1 MACPSCGAAN
11 PTGARFCA
19 ECGTRQAET
28 CSACGASRPSPTARF
43 CGDCGVPFPDAG
55 RPTPGAGAAAGLG
68 SLPAPEAERRL
79 VTVLFADLVGFTTLA
94 DGRDPEETRELL
106 TRYFDLAREVVEG
119 HGGVV
124 EKFIGD
130 AVMAVWGAPVARED
144 DPERAVRGALQL
156 VDAVRTLGPDIM
168 ARAGVLTGEAAVTL
182 RAIGQGLV
190 AGDLVNTASRVQSVA
205 PPGAVLVGEAT
216 RQAAER
222 SIVFEPAG
230 EQLLKGKASPIPVFR
245 AVRVVAERGGGNR
258 SERLEA
264 PFVGRA
270 EELRLLK
277 EFLHA
282 TSRERRPR
290 LVSVV
295 GQAGIGKSRLAWE
308 FLKYVDGRIEDI
320 FWHEGRCPA
329 YGEGV
334 TFWALGE
341 MVRGRAGLVETDDH
355 ATTRAKVRASIEEW
369 VPDEIERAT
378 VERALLTLLGVE
390 PAPPGG
396 REELFSAWRTFFERI
411 ADRGAVA
418 MVFEDLHWA
427 DPGLLDFI
435 DHLLEW
441 ARTSPI
447 YVVTLARPE
456 LLERR
461 PTWGAGKRN
470 FVGIPLEPLSEPAMR
485 ELLAGLVPGLPERA
499 VRAIVERADGIP
511 LYAVET
517 VRKLVAEGRLV
528 EAGGAYAPA
537 GDLSDLAVPETL
549 QALIA
554 ARLDALEPEDRALV
568 CDAAVL
574 GQSFASS
581 ALAAVCGVPEAD
593 LGPRLDG
600 LVRRELLV
608 RDRDPRSPELGQYR
622 FVQAL
627 IREVAY
633 GTLAR
638 RDRRLRH
645 LAAARHFEALGDEEL
660 AALLAAHYV
669 AAFRS
674 SAPGEEADT
683 AAVQARIAL
692 RAAAARATA
701 LGSPAQAVAL
711 LREALTVATDPG
723 EVLELLEQ
731 AGRAAADAGH
741 YDEADEL
748 LRRAVGMARAD
759 GDRTLIAR
767 TTRALLRALL
777 AGFRSH
783 AADEVVATVVA
794 EFPDPLEGPEM
805 LGLNALI
812 ARASIYGQGMTDGL
826 ALAERCLAAAER
838 LDDVELI
845 VETLATKGMI
855 LPSLGRPYEGRA
867 LTGAARDLANAHGL
881 RDTALRAEGSLVLAL
896 LDDDPRAAVAL
907 ARDLVQRARRLGVR
921 RVEIGA
927 IANGAEPSIRVGDWD
942 GALGLLGELTAVE
955 LDRTD
960 EETIRTH
967 IVMIRALR
975 GEDVA
980 AEMAVIDR
988 LAAAEDDPQSLAEV
1002 GMARGFAALA
1012 GGDLRAATEHLGG
1025 ALRMARINTPFL
1037 APLLARIALWRGDLT
1052 ALGEALA
1059 ILAEPTTRGRVVRT
1073 DRRVATAGLAALEGR
1088 RAEALEGYLAGLR
1101 EHRAMGTRWELAC
1114 TAIDM
1119 AVALGP
1125 TVPEVGAAGDEARAI
1140 LVELGAVPFVARLDA
1155 ALAGGA
1161 EVAPAPAPGRA
1172 AAVPIDE
1179 PAEAQL

>member
-1 MACPSCGAAN
+1 MACPSCGVVN
-11 PTGARFCA
+11 PQGAKFCAECGTRLGDACASCGATRPTPTARFCA
-19 ECGTRQAET
+19 ECGSPFGDLARPA
-28 CSACGASRPSPTARF
+28 SAVGGT
-43 CGDCGVPFPDAG
+43 GVPA
-55 RPTPGAGAAAGLG
+55 
-68 SLPAPEAERRL
+68 SLPAPVAERRL

-144 DPERAVRGALQL
+144 DAERAVRGALEL
-156 VDAVRTLGPDIM
+156 VDAVRTLGPDIL

-182 RAIGQGLV
+182 RAVGQGMV

-205 PPGAVLVGEAT
+205 PPGTVLVGEST

-222 SIVFEPAG
+222 SVVFEAAG
-230 EQLLKGKASPIPVFR
+230 EPLLKGKVAPVPVFR
-245 AVRVVAERGGGNR
+245 ALRVVAERGGGNR

-264 PFVGRA
+264 PFVGRD

-282 TSRERRPR
+282 TFREKRPR
-290 LVSVV
+290 LVSVT

-308 FLKYVDGRIEDI
+308 FLKYIDGRIEDI
-320 FWHEGRCPA
+320 YWHEGRCPA

-341 MVRGRAGLVETDDH
+341 MVRSRAGLVESDDP
-355 ATTRAKVRASIEEW
+355 ATTRAKV
-369 VPDEIERAT
+369 VAT
-378 VERALLTLLGVE
+378 VEAWIQDESERAAVAPALLALLGVD

-396 REELFSAWRTFFERI
+396 REELFAGWRTFFERI
-411 ADRGAVA
+411 ADRGPVA

-441 ARTSPI
+441 ARSSPI

-461 PTWGAGKRN
+461 PTWGAGKRS
-470 FVGIPLEPLSEPAMR
+470 FVGIALEPLSEPDMR
-485 ELLAGLVPGLPERA
+485 ALLAGLVPGLPERA

-528 EAGGAYAPA
+528 EADGVYAPA

-554 ARLDALEPEDRALV
+554 ARLDALEPDDRALV
-568 CDAAVL
+568 CDAAIL
-574 GQSFASS
+574 GQSFTPP
-581 ALAAVCGVPEAD
+581 ALAAVVGVPEVD

-600 LVRRELLV
+600 LVRRELLI

-633 GTLAR
+633 GTLAK

-660 AALLAAHYV
+660 APLLAAHYV

-674 SAPGEEADT
+674 SAPGEEAD
-683 AAVQARIAL
+683 AAAIQARIAL

-711 LREALTVATDPG
+711 LREALEVTTSPG
-723 EVLELLEQ
+723 EALDLLEQ
-731 AGRAAADAGH
+731 AGRAATDAGH
-741 YDEADEL
+741 YDEAEAL
-748 LRRAVGMARAD
+748 LRRAVGMARD
-759 GDRTLIAR
+759 GGDRTLVAR
-767 TTRALLRALL
+767 TTTALLRALL
-777 AGFRSH
+777 AGFRTH
-783 AADEVVATVVA
+783 AADEVVAAVA
-794 EFPDPLEGPEM
+794 PEFPDPLEGPEV
-805 LGLNALI
+805 LRLNALI
-812 ARASIYGQGMTDGL
+812 ARASIFGGSADHGL
-826 ALAERCLAAAER
+826 ALAERALAAAER

-845 VETLATKGMI
+845 VETLSTKGMI
-855 LPSLGRPYEGRA
+855 LPNLGRPYEGRA
-867 LTGAARDLANAHGL
+867 LTGAARDLATAHGMSEL
-881 RDTALRAEGSLVLAL
+881 ALRAESGLVLAL

-907 ARDLVQRARRLGVR
+907 ARDVLHKARRLGVR

-927 IANGAEPSIRVGDWD
+927 IANGAEPAIRIGEWST
-942 GALGLLGELTAVE
+942 ALALLEELTTVD

-960 EETIRTH
+960 EETVRTH

-980 AEMAVIDR
+980 TELATVDR
-988 LAAAEDDPQSLAEV
+988 IAADEEDPQSLAEV
-1002 GMARGFAALA
+1002 AMARGFAALA
-1012 GGDLRAATEHLGG
+1012 AGDLAAAAEHLGG
-1025 ALRMARINTPFL
+1025 ALRLASINTPFL
-1037 APLLARIALWRGDLT
+1037 APLLARIALWRGDR
-1052 ALGEALA
+1052 AALA
-1059 ILAEPTTRGRVVRT
+1059 EAVAVLAEPTTRGRVVRA
-1073 DRRVATAGLAALEGR
+1073 DRRIATAGLAALDGR
-1088 RAEALEGYLAGLR
+1088 PADALEGYLVGLR

-1119 AVALGP
+1119 VVALGP
-1125 TVPEVGAAGDEARAI
+1125 DVPDVRAVAEEARAI
-1140 LVELGAVPFVARLDA
+1140 LVELGAIPFVARLDA
-1155 ALAGGA
+1155 VMARPVDVALPPAGS
-1161 EVAPAPAPGRA
+1161 APERTPSVPADA
-1172 AAVPIDE
+1172 
-1179 PAEAQL
+1179 

>member
-1 MACPSCGAAN
+1 M
-11 PTGARFCA
+11 CA
-19 ECGTRQAET
+19 
-28 CSACGASRPSPTARF
+28 SCGASRPTPTARF
-43 CGDCGVPFPDAG
+43 CGECGTPFGDAA
-55 RPTPGAGAAAGLG
+55 RPAQGAGVATGPAA
-68 SLPAPEAERRL
+68 LPAPVAERRH
-79 VTVLFADLVGFTTLA
+79 VTVLFADLVGFTTIA

-106 TRYFDLAREVVEG
+106 TRYFDLAREIVEG

-144 DPERAVRGALQL
+144 DAERAVRGALEL
-156 VDAVRTLGPDIM
+156 VDAVRTLGPDIL
-168 ARAGVLTGEAAVTL
+168 ARVGVLTGEAAVTL
-182 RAIGQGLV
+182 HAVGQGMV
-190 AGDLVNTASRVQSVA
+190 AGDLVNTASRIQSVA
-205 PPGAVLVGEAT
+205 PPGTVLVGEAT
-216 RQAAER
+216 RQATER

-230 EQLLKGKASPIPVFR
+230 EQLLKGKAAPILVFR

-258 SERLEA
+258 AERLEA
-264 PFVGRA
+264 PFVGRE

-282 TSRERRPR
+282 TFRERRPR
-290 LVSVV
+290 LVSVT

-308 FLKYVDGRIEDI
+308 FLKYIDGRIEDI

-341 MVRGRAGLVETDDH
+341 MVRGRVGLAETDDA
-355 ATTRAKVRASIEEW
+355 ATTRAKVRASVEEW
-369 VPDEIERAT
+369 IPDSAERAT
-378 VERALLTLLGVE
+378 VEPALLALLGVE

-396 REELFSAWRTFFERI
+396 REGLFSAWRTFFERI
-411 ADRGAVA
+411 ADVGPVT

-427 DPGLLDFI
+427 DLGLLDFI

-441 ARTSPI
+441 AGTSPI

-461 PTWGAGKRN
+461 PTWGAGKRS
-470 FVGIPLEPLSEPAMR
+470 FVGMPLEPLPEPAMR

-511 LYAVET
+511 LYAVEI

-528 EAGGAYAPA
+528 GADGVYAPA
-537 GDLSDLAVPETL
+537 DDLSDLAVPETL

-554 ARLDALEPEDRALV
+554 ARLDALQPEDRALV

-574 GQSFASS
+574 GQGFAPA
-581 ALAAVCGVPEAD
+581 ALAAVAGIPEAD
-593 LGPRLDG
+593 LAPRLED

-608 RDRDPRSPELGQYR
+608 RDRDPRSPALGQYR

-645 LAAARHFEALGDEEL
+645 LAAARYFEGLGDEERAAPLASHYL
-660 AALLAAHYV
+660 AAC
-669 AAFRS
+669 RTS
-674 SAPGEEADT
+674 TPGSEAEA

-692 RAAAARATA
+692 RAAAGRATA
-701 LGSPAQAVAL
+701 LGSPLQAMAL
-711 LREALTVATDPG
+711 LLEALTVAAEVG
-723 EVLELLEQ
+723 EKIDLLEQ
-731 AGRAAADAGH
+731 AGRAATDAGH
-741 YDEADEL
+741 YDESEEL
-748 LRRAVGMARAD
+748 LRRAVALARAGGARQD
-759 GDRTLIAR
+759 VAR
-767 TTRALLRALL
+767 TTARLLGSLL
-777 AGFRSH
+777 AGFRTI
-783 AADEVVATVVA
+783 AATELAAAVEA

-805 LGLNALI
+805 LRLNALI
-812 ARASIYGQGMTDGL
+812 ARTAGLRTAGAANKEAL

-845 VETLATKGMI
+845 AETLETKGHL
-855 LPSLGRPYEGRA
+855 LPGLGRPYEARA
-867 LTGAARDLANAHGL
+867 LLVAARELANVHGL
-881 RDTALRAEGSLVLAL
+881 RDTALRAEANLSMVLVG
-896 LDDDPRAAVAL
+896 DDPRGAVAL
-907 ARDLVQRARRLGVR
+907 ARELVERARRLGIR

-927 IANGAEPSIRVGDWD
+927 IANGAEPSIRIGEWAS
-942 GALGLLGELTAVE
+942 ALALLEELTAVE
-955 LDRTD
+955 LARSD
-960 EETIRTH
+960 EETIRAH
-967 IVMIRALR
+967 IVMLRALR

-980 AEMAVIDR
+980 VEMAVLDR
-988 LAAAEDDPQSLAEV
+988 LASDEVDPQTVAEV
-1002 GMARGFAALA
+1002 EMARGFAAL
-1012 GGDLRAATEHLGG
+1012 GSGDMGRAAVLLAG
-1025 ALRMARINTPFL
+1025 ALHRAPINTPFL
-1037 APLLARIALWRGDLT
+1037 SPFLARIALWRGDRA
-1052 ALGEALA
+1052 ALADALA
-1059 ILAEPTTRGRVVRT
+1059 IFAEPTTGGRVART
-1073 DRRVATAGLAALEGR
+1073 DRRIATAGLAALDGR
-1088 RAEALEGYLAGLR
+1088 PAEALEGYVAGLR

-1125 TVPEVGAAGDEARAI
+1125 GVPEVLAAAEEARAI
-1140 LVELGAVPFVARLDA
+1140 LEELGAAPFLARLDA
-1155 ALAGGA
+1155 ALARHGGA
-1161 EVAPAPAPGRA
+1161 GAASTALAETA
-1172 AAVPIDE
+1172 AAAAGTAD
-1179 PAEAQL
+1179 A